1 MKKLMLSVSLLS
13 LAVAEV
19 HAADSFTEALKDGK
33 FSLQV
38 RPRYEWVD
46 DSATVASPAPTHQVD
61 PAKALTVRTVLGY
74 KSGAISG
81 ISGYVE
87 VEDIRALGDG
97 YNVPVVQ
104 PDKHY
109 ATVVDPEST
118 AVNQAY
124 LAGYGAKVGKQKLI
138 FNNARFIGD
147 VAWRQNDQTFVA
159 VAYEKAKV
167 LPWLDVQLAYAT
179 KAAMINSQTADVRL
193 PVVNL
198 KARTP
203 FGANVTAFWAGLEG
217 KEAVALSPNT
227 AGLLANAGADK
238 SREYRVL
245 RVDGKQG
252 AFLYDL
258 SYGQQRAYADGT
270 AANAPDSSYRDV
282 QLGYDFGFMTV
293 KLQQEVLGRKFQ
305 TPLATLHA
313 FNGWADR
320 FLVTPDA
327 GLTDRN
333 IKISGKAM
341 GLGLM
346 AAYHRFT
353 AESGGADF
361 GEEFDASVSKA
372 LTPNLTALVKLAY
385 YNGTGDVKAPANQ
398 VAYAKDVTKGW
409 VQLDYKF

>member
-1 MKKLMLSVSLLS
+1 MKKLLLSVSLLS
-13 LAVAEV
+13 LAITEV
-19 HAADSFTEALKDGK
+19 HAADSLADAVKDGK
-33 FSLQV
+33 ASLQV

-46 DSATVASPAPTHQVD
+46 DNAAAAADT
-61 PAKALTVRTVLGY
+61 AKAMTVRSVLGY
-74 KSGAISG
+74 KTAAYEGFT
-81 ISGYVE
+81 GYVE
-87 VEDIRALGDG
+87 VEDIRALGDS
-97 YNVPVVQ
+97 YHVPVVQ
-104 PDKHY
+104 PDPRY

-118 AVNQAY
+118 AVNQAWI
-124 LAGYGAKVGKQKLI
+124 AGYGAKVGKQKLI

-159 VAYEKAKV
+159 GYYEKAKL

-179 KAAMINSQTADVRL
+179 KAAMINDQTADIRL

-198 KARTP
+198 KARAP
-203 FGANVTAFWAGLEG
+203 LGANVTVFWAGLEG
-217 KEAVALSPNT
+217 REATGLAPAT

-245 RVDGKQG
+245 RVDGKHG
-252 AFLYDL
+252 GFLYDL
-258 SYGQQRAYADGT
+258 SYGQQRAHADGT
-270 AANAPDSSYRDV
+270 AANAPDASYRDI
-282 QLGYDFGFMTV
+282 QLGYDLGFMTV
-293 KLQQEVLGRKFQ
+293 KLQQETLGAKFQ

-327 GLTDRN
+327 GLEDRN
-333 IKISGKAM
+333 IKLSGKA
-341 GLGLM
+341 LGLNLA

-361 GEEFDASVSKA
+361 GEEFDASIGKA
-372 LTPNLTALVKLAY
+372 ITPQLSALVKFAY
-385 YNGTGDVKAPANQ
+385 YNGTGDVTAPASQ
-398 VAYAKDVTKGW
+398 TAYARDLTKGW